1 MTVSD
6 LITASFRQ
14 ASERYPAL
22 QEAWIRISFRIG
34 GLLPG
39 SLLPH
44 SVQRYGELDL
54 VLRCMED
61 ELVPKLGNTPGLDF
75 HYPYQRLL
83 SEMWVGGVYETL
95 RLLNERKLAPNSDE
109 YRALFHDFELLR
121 IALDKH
127 DIARLLKAPLQ
138 MIRNNDQTN
147 VYVFTKDDSQRPHI
161 MAVGLAEH
169 GSMVWQAIDLKSDA
183 ARWIERR
190 SLSDRMI
197 ALWIEQGSLKAD

>member
-1 MTVSD
+1 
-6 LITASFRQ
+6 
-14 ASERYPAL
+14 
-22 QEAWIRISFRIG
+22 
-34 GLLPG
+34 
-39 SLLPH
+39 
-44 SVQRYGELDL
+44 
-54 VLRCMED
+54 
-61 ELVPKLGNTPGLDF
+61 
-75 HYPYQRLL
+75 
-83 SEMWVGGVYETL
+83 MWVGGVYETL

-147 VYVFTKDDSQRPHI
+147 VYVFTKDDPQRPHI
-161 MAVGLAEH
+161 MAVGVAAH
-169 GSMVWQAIDLKSDA
+169 GSMVWQVIDWKSDA